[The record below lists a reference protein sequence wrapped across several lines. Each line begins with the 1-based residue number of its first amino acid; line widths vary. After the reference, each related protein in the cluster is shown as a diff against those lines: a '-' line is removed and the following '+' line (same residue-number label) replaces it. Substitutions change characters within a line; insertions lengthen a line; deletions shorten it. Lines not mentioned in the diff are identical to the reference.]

1 MNGRSTGACRDDS
14 IKSSVVKNFPLCV
27 VYNNYQLRT
36 DLYSF
41 DFDYGCMMMDGFH
54 LWEPQKR
61 HDFPVPLH
69 HFSVRIGY
77 NRVDLDQ
84 LIEYAMAEI
93 PQQYSDYGEEI
104 ETRSEVYNR
113 KGELFIS
120 SKFQPYIARSRNK
133 PEPGDDIKYRDV
145 RIAGHLE
152 YDSGVL
158 FARCQT
164 LEFM

>member
-1 MNGRSTGACRDDS
+1 M
-14 IKSSVVKNFPLCV
+14 F
-27 VYNNYQLRT
+27 NNYQLRT
-36 DLYSF
+36 ELYSF
-41 DFDYGCMMMDGFH
+41 DFDYGCMMMDGSH

-61 HDFPVPLH
+61 HDFLVPLH
-69 HFSVRIGY
+69 HCSIDNVG
-77 NRVDLDQ
+77 NRMDLDR
-84 LIEYAMAEI
+84 LIDWATDEI
-93 PQQYSDYGEEI
+93 PQQYSDYGEPI

-120 SKFQPYIARSRNK
+120 SKFQPYIARSRDK

-152 YDSGVL
+152 HESGVI

-164 LEFM
+164 FEFK